1 MVQIQSVCYSDIAGY
16 TGNSDPGTSGVL
28 SPFGNIQGLSF
39 NDSKEPSSKEFELKK
54 DIEKIL
60 STKGVECIQITTE
73 TEDDYYRLLDELAEF
88 NKDSIIC
95 SGTSR
100 NPLSVII
107 EDTRNQSDEDGTQD
121 DKDIATEVDSSDYEV
136 DE

>member
-1 MVQIQSVCYSDIAGY
+1 M
-16 TGNSDPGTSGVL
+16 
-28 SPFGNIQGLSF
+28 
-39 NDSKEPSSKEFELKK
+39 
-54 DIEKIL
+54 
-60 STKGVECIQITTE
+60 ECIQITTE